1 MSTAE
6 GRAEKSFRSALKGY
20 NYQFPRDF
28 YAHDDYRI
36 EWWYY
41 TGNLADKGGKEYG
54 YQLTFFRVGLDPQKT
69 IKNPSKWA
77 IEQIYFAHMT
87 VTDIDSKEFLFFERV
102 NRKGLGQAGA
112 SSDKLLVWNED
123 WVLSQENGGKHHLV
137 ANESNVGL
145 DLWLKP
151 EKELVIHGKEGISKK
166 GDTPGNASH
175 YFSYTRMNTQ
185 GKLKIKGKEIIIEGS
200 SWMDH
205 EFSSNQLSPEQ
216 IGWDWFSLKLDNFEE
231 IMLYQIRLKDGGVE
245 KNSSG
250 TLVKANGEKIHLSFP
265 NYKISTQGTWT
276 SEITGAT
283 YPSSWIIEIPEH
295 SIRLKVLPDVADQE
309 LTQLRSIASSYWEGS
324 VTVDGVID
332 DKNVS
337 GKGYVEL
344 VGYQKD
350 LKQELPN

>member
-1 MSTAE
+1 MSTAA
-6 GRAEKSFRSALKGY
+6 GRAEKPFRSALKGY

-28 YAHDDYRI
+28 YAHEDFRI

-54 YQLTFFRVGLDPQKT
+54 YQLTFFRVGLDPQKK
-69 IKNPSKWA
+69 IQNPSKWA
-77 IEQIYFAHMT
+77 VRQIYFAHMT
-87 VTDIDSKEFLFFERV
+87 VTDIDSGEFFFFERV

-112 SSDKLLVWNED
+112 SSDKLFVWNED
-123 WVLSQENGGKHHLV
+123 WVLSEKSGKHHLV
-137 ANESNVGL
+137 ANESRVGL
-145 DLWLKP
+145 DLWLTP

-175 YFSYTRMNTQ
+175 YFSFTRMKTQ
-185 GKLKIKGKEIIIEGS
+185 GKLKVNGKEVLVNGS

-205 EFSSNQLSPEQ
+205 EFSSNQLSSNQ
-216 IGWDWFSLKLDNFEE
+216 IGWDWFSLKLNNFEE
-231 IMLYQIRLKDGGVE
+231 IMLYQIRLKGGGVE

-250 TLVKANGEKIHLSFP
+250 TWVKANGEKIHLPFSS
-265 NYKISTQGTWT
+265 YKISTQGSWT
-276 SEITGAT
+276 SEITEAT
-283 YPSSWIIEIPEH
+283 YPSGWIIELPEH
-295 SIRLKVLPDVADQE
+295 SIRLQVSPDVANQE

-324 VTVDGVID
+324 VTVDGIID
-332 DKNVS
+332 GKKIS

-350 LKQELPN
+350 LRQELPN